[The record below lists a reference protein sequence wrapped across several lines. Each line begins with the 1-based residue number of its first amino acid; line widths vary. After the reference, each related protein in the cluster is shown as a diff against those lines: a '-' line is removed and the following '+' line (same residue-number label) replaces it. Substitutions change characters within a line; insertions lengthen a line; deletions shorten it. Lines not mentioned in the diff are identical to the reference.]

1 VLVALVVLSA
11 FLHAAWN
18 ALLKREADKDHALI
32 AAVTVATTLAT
43 VVAAVRWAML
53 AELPFETATGA
64 AWALVAGVVELAYFL
79 SLARALDGGALGP
92 IYTIS
97 RGGAVVVVYPL
108 SIALF
113 HETPTLVALAG
124 SAIVVGG
131 LVLSGTQQRPTN
143 GANHTGRGGGGLG
156 WAIVCAISIAGYH
169 LAYKAALSAGGNPS
183 AVFAVALALATA
195 ANFARTGATGRRA
208 VAALWR
214 TGRRR
219 VLAMGL
225 LCGGSFL
232 VLLEALSSGDAGF
245 VLTLRNTSVL
255 FATALAWAIGERP
268 RVSHA
273 VGAALVAAGAIV
285 MAS

>member
-32 AAVTVATTLAT
+32 AAVAVATTLAA
-43 VVAAVRWAML
+43 VVAAARWAFL
-53 AELPFETATGA
+53 AELPFQTAPA
-64 AWALVAGVVELAYFL
+64 VAWALVAGVVELAYFV

-92 IYTIS
+92 VYTIS

-108 SIALF
+108 SIVLFGEEPAVAALI
-113 HETPTLVALAG
+113 G
-124 SAIVVGG
+124 SGIVVLG
-131 LVLSGTQQRPTN
+131 LVLSGTQP
-143 GANHTGRGGGGLG
+143 GAPDGGGRRGSGIG

-195 ANFARTGATGRRA
+195 ANLARASATGRRA

-214 TGRRR
+214 GRRRR

-232 VLLEALSSGDAGF
+232 VLLEALSSGQAGF

-255 FATALAWAIGERP
+255 FATGLGWAIGERP
-268 RVSHA
+268 RLAHA
-273 VGAALVAAGAIV
+273 IGAALVATGAIV